1 MQLISSLNFETKR
14 MPWTNDDAE
23 PVEVTLLCAD
33 VVGFTEMTE
42 RLGDC
47 AALKVMR
54 LVAGTIRELAS
65 RHRGEVLEIRGDA
78 FLLAFA
84 SPRQGVRCA
93 IRVMRALAL
102 GRSSHA
108 GEAVRLRIA
117 LHTGT
122 VVRDGEGYFG
132 RSLILAYRLL
142 GQVAAGCI
150 AMTPTTVDQLPD
162 RWRVRAP
169 SGGSFHP
176 KGFHCELRYVLLE
189 RTASNARSSAP
200 STAPVELAVN

>member
-14 MPWTNDDAE
+14 LPWTSDDAE

-54 LVAGTIRELAS
+54 LVAGTLRDLAS

-78 FLLAFA
+78 FLMAFS
-84 SPRQGVRCA
+84 SPRQAVRCA
-93 IRVMRALAL
+93 LRVMRALAL
-102 GRSSHA
+102 DRGSHA
-108 GEAVRLRIA
+108 GERVRLRMA
-117 LHTGT
+117 VHTGT

-142 GQVAAGCI
+142 SQVAAGCI
-150 AMTPTTVDQLPD
+150 AMTPSTADRLPG
-162 RWRVRAP
+162 RWRVREA
-169 SGGSFHP
+169 SEGSFRP
-176 KGFHCELRYVLLE
+176 KGFDCELRYVLLG
-189 RTASNARSSAP
+189 RTAPSAP
-200 STAPVELAVN
+200 ATAPVELAVN